1 MKEMF
6 QTFKPKNALVERYV
20 SYYYL
25 DIKPHNKVTKFQCF
39 PHFNTTISIY
49 KSHIRLATGEMKYES
64 EAKPFQIFTPIRENV
79 LQVVQS
85 GPIYRIVLVFKPLG
99 IQQFFED
106 LNFCDYIKDFDF
118 FQPSEVADFFS
129 TLDVEVLTNFLDQS
143 LVKRIQ
149 KTKYPV
155 LQDAIDYS
163 LEATEFVAVGGL
175 AEKLNVSRQHLNR
188 LFRSHFGVSTKKF
201 LDIVL
206 FRKSINKK
214 LFENPSG
221 TFTELTYDLNFS
233 DQSHFT
239 KTYKSLT
246 AHSPKFFF
254 NNGTVLGE
262 EDTFWHLKS

>member
-1 MKEMF
+1 MKEVF

-20 SYYYL
+20 AYYYL
-25 DIKPHNKVTKFQCF
+25 DIKPHNTVNRFRCF
-39 PHFNTTISIY
+39 PHHNTTLSIY
-49 KSHIRLATGEMKYES
+49 RSHVRLASGEMKYEL
-64 EAKPFQIFTPIRENV
+64 EGAPFQIYTPMRENV
-79 LQVVQS
+79 LQVVQV
-85 GPIYRIVLVFKPLG
+85 GPIYRIVVVFNPLG

-106 LNFCDYIKDFDF
+106 LNFGDYVTEFTF
-118 FQPSEVADFFS
+118 FQPSEVSDFFS
-129 TLDVEVLTNFLDQS
+129 TLDIEILTHLLDQS

-149 KTKYPV
+149 KKSYPV
-155 LQDAIDYS
+155 LERAIDYI
-163 LEATEFVAVGGL
+163 LEETELISVGGL
-175 AEKLNVSRQHLNR
+175 AEKVNVTRQHLNR
-188 LFRSHFGVSTKKF
+188 LFRLHFGVSTKKF

-206 FRKSINKK
+206 FRKSIHKK
-214 LFENPSG
+214 LFEDPSG

-262 EDTFWHLKS
+262 EDTFWHLMS